1 MKLFVISIC
10 CMFTFFS
17 ALSKSDESEHLVS
30 LNAIEMNIERMNDNL
45 FRWIKFHPESD
56 YPCLRLELLKPGSN
70 ALIKRENICS
80 VYDDALK
87 ITHDFKKLSFL
98 EIYNLKT
105 QAQTFTF
112 DLELS
117 LLSQNVV
124 TMNCSINIGNTD
136 FSPVICEQIE

>member
-1 MKLFVISIC
+1 
-10 CMFTFFS
+10 MFTFFS